1 MPVLSEKMLNKL
13 SSFPSERVV
22 QREHEIDEAL
32 EALLI
37 ATEELKRLKKEKD
50 VTSVDV
56 ARSLTNPQFPNKAKK
71 ALSNYTWLDVA
82 LTIAKKWYLLRSL

>member
-1 MPVLSEKMLNKL
+1 MPGISEKMLNKL
-13 SSFPSERVV
+13 SSFPQEKSLARD
-22 QREHEIDEAL
+22 HEIDDAL

-50 VTSVDV
+50 VSSVDV
-56 ARSLTNPQFPNKAKK
+56 ARALTNPQFPNKAKK